1 MVATGGNR
9 AIVSHLMATRDA
21 LVWTLRQPMDD
32 RPLLNNDIAVMEYL
46 RVVQGFARMEI
57 VRTLYLDTGNRLL
70 RDEVAARGT
79 VDEAPI
85 YVREIIHRAL
95 ELGATGLILAHNHPS
110 GDTTPSMADREVTRT
125 LALAGRPLGIRL
137 LDHILV
143 SRSDAISFR
152 ALGYI

>member
-1 MVATGGNR
+1 MAATGSNR
-9 AIVSHLMATRDA
+9 TIVSHLMATRDA

-46 RVVQGFARMEI
+46 RLAQGFARLEI
-57 VRTLYLDTGNRLL
+57 VRALYLDTGNRLL

-110 GDTTPSMADREVTRT
+110 GDATPSIADREITRT

-143 SRSDAISFR
+143 TRSDAISFR
-152 ALGYI
+152 AMGYI